1 MQRRP
6 AALFPL
12 LVVLGFVSACNRD
25 AVTGLPA
32 IAARSEAGPKK
43 LKDAIAFFT
52 RQFNTVDGG
61 LAVMSV
67 DGSGRRPLAG
77 GELGFE
83 PSISRDGRRI
93 AFSRNTDVGVTSIYV
108 MNVDGSG
115 TTSVAQGI
123 VLNPGPV
130 WSPSG

>member
-1 MQRRP
+1 MQRRA
-6 AALFPL
+6 AALIPL
-12 LVVLGFVSACNRD
+12 LALVFFSACNRD

-32 IAARSEAGPKK
+32 IAARSEAGPKT
-43 LKDAIAFFT
+43 LTDAIAFFT

-67 DGSGRRPLAG
+67 DGSGRRALAG

-83 PSISRDGRRI
+83 PSISADGRRI
-93 AFSRNTDVGVTSIYV
+93 AFSRNTDVGVTSVYV

-115 TTSVAQGI
+115 TTPLRRESC
-123 VLNPGPV
+123 
-130 WSPSG
+130 